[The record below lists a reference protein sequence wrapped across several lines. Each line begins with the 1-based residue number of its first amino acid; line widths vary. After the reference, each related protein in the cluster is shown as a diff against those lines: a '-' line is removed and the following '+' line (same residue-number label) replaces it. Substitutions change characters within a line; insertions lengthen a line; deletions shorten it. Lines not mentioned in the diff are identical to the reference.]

1 MCLRLTLSYFFLLG
15 FELIF
20 YRYVRPPIIVGDISR
35 TGPMTVREFTFAQKL
50 TQKPVKGMLTA
61 ATTIINW
68 SFPRKDVSRE
78 LQAYQIGLALREEVL
93 DLEAAGCKIVQLDDP
108 ALREGLPLKKKD
120 WDAYLT
126 WATRAFRLS
135 ASGVKP
141 CTQIYSHL
149 CYANFEDILPAIDA
163 MDVDVLTIENSRS
176 GDEMLRA
183 FAKFGYKRD
192 LGPGLYDVHSPVIPS
207 VDEMAVRIK
216 LFIEAGLS
224 PMRIVANPDC
234 GLKTRRWEEVI
245 PSLRNMV
252 SAAKAAR
259 QMASEISS
267 AQN

>member
-1 MCLRLTLSYFFLLG
+1 MVLCHIFSSWV
-15 FELIF
+15 FELIS

-141 CTQIYSHL
+141 STQIYSHL

-207 VDEMAVRIK
+207 VDEMAARIK